1 MKMKHLRL
9 SEIAEIKFCV
19 VSPGRTKTQEMTTML
34 LQCAN
39 FLRNNTVIY
48 EATATNY
55 APDDE
60 LLIKKDDI
68 VVKRIS
74 PMFVN
79 YIDYIPNEMYAGN
92 NLIVITPKQEVYSKY
107 LAMQLNERIESLS
120 ESSSVGAV
128 MKSVSRQHLEEV
140 MIPLLPYEKQIL
152 VGDLWYSGI
161 ELEKMKSRL
170 AELES
175 QKRNYQIKKYVETF
189 GGKYNG

>member
-1 MKMKHLRL
+1 MKHLRL

-19 VSPGRTKTQEMTTML
+19 VSPGRTKTQETPTMW

-55 APDDE
+55 VPDEE

-79 YIDYIPNEMYAGN
+79 YIDYIPNETYAGN

>member
-1 MKMKHLRL
+1 MKFIRL
-9 SEIAEIKFCV
+9 ADVAEIKFCV
-19 VSPGRTKTQEMTTML
+19 LSPGRIKQQEKPTRWL
-34 LQCAN
+34 ACAN
-39 FLRNNTVIY
+39 FLKNNTIIY
-48 EATATNY
+48 DTTITNY
-55 APDDE
+55 VPDEE

-79 YIDYIPNEMYAGN
+79 YIDDIPEAMYAGI

-107 LAMQLNERIESLS
+107 LAMLLNERIESLS

-161 ELEKMKSRL
+161 ELEKIKSRL
-170 AELES
+170 SELES

>member
-1 MKMKHLRL
+1 MKHLRL
-9 SEIAEIKFCV
+9 AEIAEIKFCV
-19 VSPGRTKTQEMTTML
+19 VSPGRTKTQEAPTMW

-39 FLRNNTVIY
+39 FLRNNTIIHD
-48 EATATNY
+48 ATATNY
-55 APDDE
+55 VPDIE

-79 YIDYIPNEMYAGN
+79 YIDYIPDEMYAGN

-107 LAMQLNERIESLS
+107 LAMLLNERIESLS

-140 MIPLLPYEKQIL
+140 VIPILPYEKQVLI
-152 VGDLWYSGI
+152 GNLWYSGI
-161 ELEKMKSRL
+161 ELEKMRTRL

>member
-1 MKMKHLRL
+1 MKHLRL

-19 VSPGRTKTQEMTTML
+19 VSPGRTKTQETPTMW

-55 APDDE
+55 VPDEE

-170 AELES
+170 TELES

>member
-1 MKMKHLRL
+1 MKHLRL

-19 VSPGRTKTQEMTTML
+19 VSPGRTKTQETPTMW

-39 FLRNNTVIY
+39 FLRNNTVSCD
-48 EATATNY
+48 ATTTNY
-55 APDDE
+55 VPDDE

-79 YIDYIPNEMYAGN
+79 YIDCIPDKMYAGN
-92 NLIVITPKQEVYSKY
+92 NLIVITPKQDVYSKY
-107 LAMQLNERIESLS
+107 LAMLLNERIESLS

-128 MKSVSRQHLEEV
+128 MKSVSRQHLEDV

-152 VGDLWYSGI
+152 IGDLWYNGI

>member
-1 MKMKHLRL
+1 MKHLRL

-19 VSPGRTKTQEMTTML
+19 VSHMLTKTQEIHTIL

-48 EATATNY
+48 EATVTNY
-55 APDDE
+55 VPDEE

>member
-1 MKMKHLRL
+1 MKHLRL

>member
-1 MKMKHLRL
+1 MKYARL
-9 SEIAEIKFCV
+9 VDVAEIKFCS
-19 VSPGRTKTQEMTTML
+19 VSPGRTKTQEEPTL
-34 LQCAN
+34 WLQCAN
-39 FLRNNTVIY
+39 FLRNNTVTCD
-48 EATATNY
+48 ATVTNY
-55 APDDE
+55 VPDDE

-79 YIDYIPNEMYAGN
+79 YIDYIPDEMYAGN

-107 LAMQLNERIESLS
+107 LAMLLNERIESLS

-128 MKSVSRQHLEEV
+128 MKSVSRQHLQEIELP
-140 MIPLLPYEKQIL
+140 ILPYEKQVLI
-152 VGDLWYSGI
+152 GDLWYSGI
-161 ELEKMKSRL
+161 ELEKMRTRL

>member
-1 MKMKHLRL
+1 MKHLRL
-9 SEIAEIKFCV
+9 AEIAEIKFCV
-19 VSPGRTKTQEMTTML
+19 VSPGRTKTQETPTMW

-39 FLRNNTVIY
+39 FLRNNTVLCD
-48 EATATNY
+48 ATTTNY
-55 APDDE
+55 VPDDE

-79 YIDYIPNEMYAGN
+79 HIDYIPEKMYAGN

-107 LAMQLNERIESLS
+107 LAMLLNEKIESLS

-140 MIPLLPYEKQIL
+140 MIPLLPYENQIL
-152 VGDLWYSGI
+152 VGELWYSGI

-175 QKRNYQIKKYVETF
+175 QKRNYQIRKYVETF
-189 GGKYNG
+189 GGKNNG

>member
-1 MKMKHLRL
+1 MKYARL
-9 SEIAEIKFCV
+9 VDVAEIKFCS
-19 VSPGRTKTQEMTTML
+19 VSPGRTKTQEEPTL
-34 LQCAN
+34 WLQCAN
-39 FLRNNTVIY
+39 FSRNNTVTCD
-48 EATATNY
+48 ATVTNY
-55 APDDE
+55 VPDDE

-79 YIDYIPNEMYAGN
+79 YIDYIPDEMYAGN

-107 LAMQLNERIESLS
+107 LAMLLNERIESLS

-128 MKSVSRQHLEEV
+128 MKSVSRQHLEE
-140 MIPLLPYEKQIL
+140 IELPILPYEKQVLI
-152 VGDLWYSGI
+152 GDLWYSGI
-161 ELEKMKSRL
+161 ELEKMRTRL

>member
-1 MKMKHLRL
+1 MEHLRL
-9 SEIAEIKFCV
+9 AEIAEIKFCV
-19 VSPGRTKTQEMTTML
+19 VSPGRTKTREAPTMW

-55 APDDE
+55 VPDEE

-79 YIDYIPNEMYAGN
+79 YIDYIPKEMYAGN
-92 NLIVITPKQEVYSKY
+92 NLIVITPKQEVYAKY
-107 LAMQLNERIESLS
+107 LAMLLNERIESLS

-128 MKSVSRQHLEEV
+128 MKSVSRQYLEEV
-140 MIPLLPYEKQIL
+140 MIPLLPYEKQML

-170 AELES
+170 TELES
-175 QKRNYQIKKYVETF
+175 QKRNYQIRKYVETF

>member
-1 MKMKHLRL
+1 MKHLRL

-19 VSPGRTKTQEMTTML
+19 VSPGRTKTQETPTMW

-55 APDDE
+55 VPDEE

-107 LAMQLNERIESLS
+107 LAMLLNEKIESLS

-140 MIPLLPYEKQIL
+140 MIPLLPYENQIL
-152 VGDLWYSGI
+152 VGELWYSGI

-175 QKRNYQIKKYVETF
+175 QKRNYQIRKYVETF
-189 GGKYNG
+189 GGKNNG

>member
-1 MKMKHLRL
+1 MKYARL
-9 SEIAEIKFCV
+9 VDVAEIKFCS
-19 VSPGRTKTQEMTTML
+19 VSPGRTKTQEEPTL
-34 LQCAN
+34 WLQCAN
-39 FLRNNTVIY
+39 FLRNNTVTCD
-48 EATATNY
+48 ATVTNY
-55 APDDE
+55 VPDDE

-79 YIDYIPNEMYAGN
+79 YIDYIPDEMYAGN

-107 LAMQLNERIESLS
+107 LAMLLNERIESLS

-128 MKSVSRQHLEEV
+128 MKSVSRQHLEE
-140 MIPLLPYEKQIL
+140 IELPILPYEKQVLI
-152 VGDLWYSGI
+152 GDLWYSSI
-161 ELEKMKSRL
+161 ELEKMRTRL

>member
-1 MKMKHLRL
+1 MKHLRL

-19 VSPGRTKTQEMTTML
+19 VSPGRTKTQETPTMW

-39 FLRNNTVIY
+39 FLTNNTVIY

-55 APDDE
+55 VPDEE

-68 VVKRIS
+68 VVKRII

-107 LAMQLNERIESLS
+107 LAMHLNERIESLS

>member
-1 MKMKHLRL
+1 MKHLRL
-9 SEIAEIKFCV
+9 AEIAEIKFCV
-19 VSPGRTKTQEMTTML
+19 VSPGRTKTQEEPTL
-34 LQCAN
+34 WLQCAN
-39 FLRNNTVIY
+39 FLRNNTIIY
-48 EATATNY
+48 DATVTNY
-55 APDDE
+55 VPDDE

-79 YIDYIPNEMYAGN
+79 YIDYIPDEMYAGN
-92 NLIVITPKQEVYSKY
+92 NLIVITPKQKVYSKY
-107 LAMQLNERIESLS
+107 LAMLLNERIESLS

-140 MIPLLPYEKQIL
+140 DIPMLPYERQVL

-161 ELEKMKSRL
+161 ELEKMRTRL

>member
-1 MKMKHLRL
+1 MKYARL
-9 SEIAEIKFCV
+9 VDVAEIKFCS
-19 VSPGRTKTQEMTTML
+19 VSPGRTKTQEEPTL
-34 LQCAN
+34 WLQCAN
-39 FLRNNTVIY
+39 FLRNNTVTCD
-48 EATATNY
+48 ATVTNY
-55 APDDE
+55 VPDDE

-79 YIDYIPNEMYAGN
+79 YIDYIPDEMYAGN

-107 LAMQLNERIESLS
+107 LAMLLNERIESLS

-128 MKSVSRQHLEEV
+128 MKSVSRQHLEE
-140 MIPLLPYEKQIL
+140 IELPILPYEKQVLI
-152 VGDLWYSGI
+152 GDLWYSGI
-161 ELEKMKSRL
+161 ELEKMRTRL

>member
-1 MKMKHLRL
+1 
-9 SEIAEIKFCV
+9 
-19 VSPGRTKTQEMTTML
+19 
-34 LQCAN
+34 
-39 FLRNNTVIY
+39 
-48 EATATNY
+48 
-55 APDDE
+55 
-60 LLIKKDDI
+60 
-68 VVKRIS
+68 
-74 PMFVN
+74 MFVN

>member
-1 MKMKHLRL
+1 MKYVRL
-9 SEIAEIKFCV
+9 VDVAEIKFCS
-19 VSPGRTKTQEMTTML
+19 VSPGRTKTQESPTMW

-39 FLRNNTVIY
+39 FLRNNTVTGD
-48 EATATNY
+48 ATVTNY
-55 APDDE
+55 VPDDE

-92 NLIVITPKQEVYSKY
+92 NLIVISPKQDVYSKY
-107 LAMQLNERIESLS
+107 LAMVLNEKIETLS

-128 MKSVSRQHLEEV
+128 MKSVSRQHLEDV
-140 MIPLLPYEKQIL
+140 IIPLLPYEKQIL
-152 VGDLWYSGI
+152 VGDLWYDGI
-161 ELEKMKSRL
+161 ELEKMRTRL

-175 QKRNYQIKKYVETF
+175 IKRNYQIKKYVETF
-189 GGKYNG
+189 GGRKNG

>member
-1 MKMKHLRL
+1 MKYARL
-9 SEIAEIKFCV
+9 VDVAEIKFCS
-19 VSPGRTKTQEMTTML
+19 VSPGRTKTQEEPTL
-34 LQCAN
+34 WLQCAN
-39 FLRNNTVIY
+39 FLRNNTVTCD
-48 EATATNY
+48 ATVTNY
-55 APDDE
+55 VPDDE

-79 YIDYIPNEMYAGN
+79 YIDYIPDEMYAGN

-107 LAMQLNERIESLS
+107 LAMLLNERIESLS

-128 MKSVSRQHLEEV
+128 MKSVSRQHLEE
-140 MIPLLPYEKQIL
+140 IELPILPYEKQVLI
-152 VGDLWYSGI
+152 GDLWYSGI
-161 ELEKMKSRL
+161 ELEKMRMRL

-175 QKRNYQIKKYVETF
+175 QKRNYKIKKYVETF

>member
-1 MKMKHLRL
+1 MKQLRL
-9 SEIAEIKFCV
+9 AEIAEIKFCV
-19 VSPGRTKTQEMTTML
+19 VSPGRTKTQETPTMW

-39 FLRNNTVIY
+39 FLRNNTVLCD
-48 EATATNY
+48 ATTTNY
-55 APDDE
+55 VPDDE

-79 YIDYIPNEMYAGN
+79 YIDYIPDKMYAGN

-107 LAMQLNERIESLS
+107 LAMLLNEKIESLS

-140 MIPLLPYEKQIL
+140 MIPLLPYENQIL
-152 VGDLWYSGI
+152 VGELWYSGI
-161 ELEKMKSRL
+161 ELEKMKIRL

-175 QKRNYQIKKYVETF
+175 QKRNYQIRKYVETF
-189 GGKYNG
+189 GGKNNG

>member
-1 MKMKHLRL
+1 MKHLRL

-19 VSPGRTKTQEMTTML
+19 VSPGRTKTQETPTMW

-39 FLRNNTVIY
+39 FLRNNIVIY

-55 APDDE
+55 VPDEE

-68 VVKRIS
+68 VVKRIT

-128 MKSVSRQHLEEV
+128 MKSVSRQHLEDV
-140 MIPLLPYEKQIL
+140 IIPLLPYEKQIL
-152 VGDLWYSGI
+152 VGDLWYDGI
-161 ELEKMKSRL
+161 ELEKMRTRL

-175 QKRNYQIKKYVETF
+175 IKRNYQIKKYVETF
-189 GGKYNG
+189 GGRKNG

>member
-1 MKMKHLRL
+1 MKHLRL
-9 SEIAEIKFCV
+9 AEIAEIKFCV
-19 VSPGRTKTQEMTTML
+19 VSPGRTKTQEAPTMW

-39 FLRNNTVIY
+39 FLRNNTIIY
-48 EATATNY
+48 DATVTNY
-55 APDDE
+55 VPDDE

-79 YIDYIPNEMYAGN
+79 YIDYIPDEMYAGN
-92 NLIVITPKQEVYSKY
+92 NLIVITPKQKVYSKY
-107 LAMQLNERIESLS
+107 LAMLLNERIESLS

-140 MIPLLPYEKQIL
+140 DFPMLPYEKQVL

-161 ELEKMKSRL
+161 ELEKMRTRL

>member
-1 MKMKHLRL
+1 MKYARL
-9 SEIAEIKFCV
+9 VDVAEIKFCS
-19 VSPGRTKTQEMTTML
+19 VSPGRTKTQEEPTL
-34 LQCAN
+34 WLQCAN
-39 FLRNNTVIY
+39 FLRNNTVTCD
-48 EATATNY
+48 ATVTNY
-55 APDDE
+55 VPDDE

-79 YIDYIPNEMYAGN
+79 YIDYIPDEMYAGN
-92 NLIVITPKQEVYSKY
+92 NLIVITPRQEVYSKY
-107 LAMQLNERIESLS
+107 LAMLLNERIESLS

-128 MKSVSRQHLEEV
+128 MKSVSRQHLEE
-140 MIPLLPYEKQIL
+140 IELPILPYEKQVLI
-152 VGDLWYSGI
+152 GDLWYSGI
-161 ELEKMKSRL
+161 ELEKMRTRL

>member
-1 MKMKHLRL
+1 MKQIRL
-9 SEIAEIKFCV
+9 ADVAEIKFCV
-19 VSPGRTKTQEMTTML
+19 VSPGRTKTQEMPTMW

-55 APDDE
+55 VPDEE

-107 LAMQLNERIESLS
+107 IAMLLNEKIQTLS

-128 MKSVSRQHLEEV
+128 MKSVSRPHLDDFT
-140 MIPLLPYEKQIL
+140 IPLIPYEKQVL
-152 VGDLWYSGI
+152 VGDLWYGGI
-161 ELEKMKSRL
+161 ELEKMRIRL

-175 QKRNYQIKKYVETF
+175 IKRNYQIKKYVETF
-189 GGKYNG
+189 GGRKNG

>member
-1 MKMKHLRL
+1 MKNLRL

-175 QKRNYQIKKYVETF
+175 QNETIKSKNT
-189 GGKYNG
+189 

>member
-1 MKMKHLRL
+1 MKHLRL
-9 SEIAEIKFCV
+9 AEIAEIKFCV
-19 VSPGRTKTQEMTTML
+19 VSPGRTKTQETPTMW

-39 FLRNNTVIY
+39 FLRNNTVLCD
-48 EATATNY
+48 ATTTNY
-55 APDDE
+55 VPDDE

-79 YIDYIPNEMYAGN
+79 YIDYIPDKMYAGN

-107 LAMQLNERIESLS
+107 LAMLLNEKIESLS

-140 MIPLLPYEKQIL
+140 MIPLLPYENQIL
-152 VGDLWYSGI
+152 VGELWYSGI
-161 ELEKMKSRL
+161 ELEKMKIRL

-175 QKRNYQIKKYVETF
+175 QKRNYQIRKYVETF
-189 GGKYNG
+189 GGKNNG

>member
-1 MKMKHLRL
+1 MKHLRL
-9 SEIAEIKFCV
+9 AEIAEIKFCV
-19 VSPGRTKTQEMTTML
+19 VSPGRTKTQETPTMW

-39 FLRNNTVIY
+39 FLRNNIVIY

-55 APDDE
+55 VPDEE

-79 YIDYIPNEMYAGN
+79 YIDYIPDEMYAGN

-128 MKSVSRQHLEEV
+128 MKSVSRQHLEKV